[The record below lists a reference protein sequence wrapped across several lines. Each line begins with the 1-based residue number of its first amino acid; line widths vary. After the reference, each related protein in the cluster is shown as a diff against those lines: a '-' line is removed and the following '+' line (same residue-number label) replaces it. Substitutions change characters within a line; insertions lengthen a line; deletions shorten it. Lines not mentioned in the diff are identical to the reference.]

1 MSLRYLKG
9 GGEVAGLSGGWL
21 VGKGHLKMS
30 KILVSQD
37 TKISSLRNGWMRVA
51 WMALGAL
58 GGVRSS
64 GEDGGFFRTRLRLV
78 S

>member
-21 VGKGHLKMS
+21 VGKGHLKS
-30 KILVSQD
+30 D

-64 GEDGGFFRTRLRLV
+64 GEDGGFFRTRPRLV